1 MTDLL
6 PVTLEEEIICVRREI
21 GMRERVYPGWVRAGR
36 MKQDRA
42 DREIEVM
49 KSVLESLHRLRGLET

>member
-1 MTDLL
+1 VTDLL
-6 PVTLEEEIICVRREI
+6 APTLDEKIVCVKREI
-21 GMRERVYPGWVRAGR
+21 AMRERVYPGWVAAGR

-49 KSVLESLHRLRGLET
+49 KSVLESLYRLKGLEK

>member
-6 PVTLEEEIICVRREI
+6 APTLDEEIVCVKREL
-21 GMRERVYPGWVRAGR
+21 GMRERNYPGWVRTGR
-36 MKQDRA
+36 LKMDRA

-49 KSVLESLHRLRGLET
+49 RAVLDRLERIKEAGS

>member
-6 PVTLEEEIICVRREI
+6 APTLDEEIVCVKREI
-21 GMRERVYPGWVRAGR
+21 AMRERVYPGWVRNGR
-36 MKQDRA
+36 MKLDRA

-49 KSVLESLHRLRGLET
+49 RAVLARLERIKEAA